1 MKMLLLRIAGT
12 GLAVGAGVVIY
23 GLAVQDGFVGQTL
36 PLLVILLGQVAAGGV
51 LGWLTRSWRAVAML
65 PLAFVAGF
73 VVANVSA
80 GSSVDSSQLATLA
93 GGDVILATV
102 FLLAMLCSLLAL
114 GTAIGATRGIRMEQ
128 RRAWRQRQMRAARG
142 YAQSLGAGYAALAT
156 SGDRILEAVGR

>member
-12 GLAVGAGVVIY
+12 GLAVGAGVVMY
-23 GLAVQDGFVGQTL
+23 GLAVQDGLVGQTL

-65 PLAFVAGF
+65 PLAYVAGF
-73 VVANVSA
+73 VVASVSD
-80 GSSVDSSQLATLA
+80 GSSTDSSQLATLA

-102 FLLAMLCSLLAL
+102 FLLAMLCSLLAI

-128 RRAWRQRQMRAARG
+128 RRTWHQRQMRAARA
-142 YAQSLGAGYAALAT
+142 YAQSLAAGHTALAT
-156 SGDRILEAVGR
+156 PGDRMFEAVGR